1 MRLLVIIGSNRAGGV
16 SSKVLSLIKNHVASD
31 VTVDE
36 LWLRNYNI
44 TLCDADNACQSKD
57 CIIQDDVP
65 RIVDAM
71 MDADAIVYM
80 PVMHAYGT
88 NSRFQA
94 FLERVGYGYLRNRQ
108 RPLKDKLA
116 AVVVVGRRYGHTEV
130 FSQVVLN
137 ILLNKMILV
146 GAGFPPIF
154 QTQLAPDKEAELALQ
169 DTLDRLYEFFIKTKN
184 TSEVLSQKQ

>member
-1 MRLLVIIGSNRAGGV
+1 MNLLVIIGSNRAGGV
-16 SSKVLSLIKNHVASD
+16 SSKILTLIKNHVAPS
-31 VTVDE
+31 VIVNE
-36 LWLRNYNI
+36 IWLRNYNI
-44 TLCDADNACQSKD
+44 NLCDADNACQSND

-65 RIVDAM
+65 VIVNAM
-71 MDADAIVYM
+71 INADAILYM
-80 PVMHAYGT
+80 PIMHAYGT

-116 AVVVVGRRYGHTEV
+116 AVIVIGRRYGHTEV

-137 ILLNKMILV
+137 ILLNKMILI

-154 QTQLAPDKEAELALQ
+154 QTQLISDKEAEIALK

-184 TSEVLSQKQ
+184 TSEFLN